1 MPFSQTG
8 FMDSPNTAIT
18 VLYVVYE
25 KLYYMII
32 WIWLALYVVDS
43 RIWFP
48 QCNPLWDLRILCF
61 MNVIQNWKLLLF
73 VQNWYYCVQNWN
85 RPFCQMLSTLMQRQ
99 LLFWMLQ
106 MHQKVNDTFIFW
118 YFPKILFFIS
128 ASCYVAFD
136 FVFRYNMAKN
146 FCI

>member
-1 MPFSQTG
+1 MPFSQIG
-8 FMDSPNTAIT
+8 FVDSPNTAIT

-32 WIWLALYVVDS
+32 WIWLVDS

-85 RPFCQMLSTLMQRQ
+85 RPFLSDAIKFDATSIVVLNAPNASKSQWYLYL
-99 LLFWMLQ
+99 LLFS
-106 MHQKVNDTFIFW
+106 KNIFLH
-118 YFPKILFFIS
+118 I
-128 ASCYVAFD
+128 C
-136 FVFRYNMAKN
+136 FVLCCFW